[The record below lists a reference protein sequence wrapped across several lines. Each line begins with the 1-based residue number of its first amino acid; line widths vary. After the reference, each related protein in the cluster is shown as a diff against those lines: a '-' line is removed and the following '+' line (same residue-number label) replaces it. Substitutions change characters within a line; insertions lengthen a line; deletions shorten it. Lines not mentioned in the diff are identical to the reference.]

1 MSDYETDMRK
11 AMAESL
17 SHHLQEQEKENDD
30 LKEAIAASLGKT
42 VEQLTARDLL
52 LATDPVRKRQRSEDL
67 SSIVTTKRVDTSNSK
82 YWDGTVK
89 LTYVKGFTGPNYI
102 KLSDIVQ
109 RVIIMHNVFPFL
121 NQCL

>member
-30 LKEAIAASLGKT
+30 LKKAIAASLGKT

-52 LATDPVRKRQRSEDL
+52 LATDSVRKRQRSEDQ

-109 RVIIMHNVFPFL
+109 RVIILHNVSPFL
-121 NQCL
+121 NQRL